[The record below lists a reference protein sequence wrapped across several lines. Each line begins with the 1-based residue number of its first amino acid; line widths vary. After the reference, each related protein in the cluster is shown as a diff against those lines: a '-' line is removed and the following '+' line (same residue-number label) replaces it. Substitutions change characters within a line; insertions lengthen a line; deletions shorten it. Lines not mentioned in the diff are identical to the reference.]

1 MESVALELKIWI
13 LAGVVSVLIILLG
26 VLYSLIKQGVKTFY
40 TTIVT
45 KLDALI
51 KEVQALNTKD
61 ALFERDIAET
71 RKAIKEIK
79 DKHEACAN
87 FKPTRR

>member
-1 MESVALELKIWI
+1 METVALEIKIWI

-40 TTIVT
+40 NTIVT

-61 ALFERDIAET
+61 ALFEREIADT
-71 RKAIKEIK
+71 KKAIKALEE
-79 DKHEACAN
+79 KHEKCSN
-87 FKPTRR
+87 FKPNRR